1 MSEQP
6 TIVRAARKAKRNG
19 LGIVELFLVLAAVLV
34 PLFVFA
40 NKINGDEW
48 IKAACAAFVA
58 AVIYVYKLWRGVQE
72 VKAESE

>member
-1 MSEQP
+1 VSDQSKIY
-6 TIVRAARKAKRNG
+6 TAAKRAKRNG
-19 LGIVELFLVLAAVLV
+19 LGLAELLIVLIAVLS
-34 PLFVFA
+34 PMFLFA
-40 NKINGDEW
+40 SKINGDEW